1 MEKYIV
7 ESKNGKFAYLNNSPI
22 AYFCTEFGVEESL
35 PIFAG
40 GLGILAG
47 DLLLEAGKQG
57 LPFVGVGLFY
67 HYSFAIHVPGQD
79 VVLNGEEKLDP
90 AKAGF
95 SILKDAGED
104 FLIGVE
110 VGERIIYARTWTKVY
125 GSAHLFLL
133 DTDIEINNK
142 EDRDITG
149 YLYHHN
155 MEAKLLQELVLGIG
169 GVKLLRRLGIVP
181 SIYHLNE
188 GHTSFAALAIAV
200 EYTHDHPETH
210 SLASAIDEVKK
221 NIVASKHTVLPA
233 SGVFFSKEQFSGVL
247 DKYLDRHN
255 VDYNEFFVM
264 GKSDTDGGWFSSTR
278 FLIQSIIRGNA
289 VSILHAAFEKKVHPH
304 SPLFGITNG
313 VNVDRWRSKDWPN
326 SPAKEATDE
335 ILLAFKTKK
344 RKELI
349 DLVRQKTGAELDPNA
364 MTIVW
369 ARRFAPYKRPDL
381 IFSDL
386 ERLVNIFESKE
397 GPMQIILAG
406 NASYD
411 NEEGKVL
418 LDKILGLIFDPR
430 LKGRAVYLP
439 GYSIDMAHVLIE
451 GADVWLNT
459 PIRGKEACAT
469 SGMKA
474 ALNGTLQLS
483 TSDGWIEEVEWAD
496 KGWVLPAEDT
506 ANNLY
511 EILEKEVV
519 PAFYRKSEGVAME
532 WASKMRNMADRAES
546 YYTTDR
552 MLNEYLEKL
561 YFPK

>member
-7 ESKNGKFAYLNNSPI
+7 ESKNEKFAYLNNSPI

-40 GLGILAG
+40 GLGILSG

-67 HYSFAIHVPGQD
+67 HYGFAVHTPGKD
-79 VVLNGEEKLDP
+79 IVLDGDDKIDP
-90 AKAGF
+90 SQAGF
-95 SILKDAGED
+95 SVLKDGDKD
-104 FLIGVE
+104 FLVE
-110 VGERIIYARTWTKVY
+110 IEVSSRKIFARTWTKAY

-133 DTDIEINNK
+133 DTDIDENTK
-142 EDRDITG
+142 EDRDVTG

-155 MEAKLLQELVLGIG
+155 LEAKLLQELVLGIG
-169 GVKLLRRLGIVP
+169 GVRLLRHIGIVP

-188 GHTSFAALAIAV
+188 GHTSFAALAIAT
-200 EYTHDHPETH
+200 EYMHDHPETR
-210 SLASAIDEVKK
+210 SLAGAIDEVKK

-233 SGVFFSKEQFSGVL
+233 SGVFFSKEQFKGVI
-247 DKYLDRHN
+247 DAYLAQHN
-255 VDYNEFFVM
+255 VDYDEFFVM
-264 GKSDTDGGWFSSTR
+264 GKSDSDGGWFSSTR

-313 VNVDRWRSKDWPN
+313 VNVDRWRSKDWP
-326 SPAKEATDE
+326 SGPAKEAPDE
-335 ILLAFKTKK
+335 TLFAFKIKK
-344 RKELI
+344 RAELV
-349 DLVRQKTGAELDPNA
+349 DLIKQKTGAELDPNA
-364 MTIVW
+364 LTIVW
-369 ARRFAPYKRPDL
+369 ARRFAPYKRPEL

-386 ERLVNIFESKE
+386 DRLVNILESKE
-397 GPMQIILAG
+397 GPVQLILAG

-430 LKGRAVYLP
+430 LKGRVVYLP
-439 GYSIDMAHVLIE
+439 GYSITMAHALIE

-519 PAFYRKSEGVAME
+519 PTFYRKSEGVAKE
-532 WASKMRNMADRAES
+532 WLSKMRNMADRAEN
-546 YYTTDR
+546 YYTTER